1 MTAIK
6 QVSVPLGKTVDVFVK
21 HDVQE
26 SNAIVLINFLVKIWL
41 TNPIQDHERL
51 IKSSLEMMDLDELVE
66 QLLIVEVLPFLA
78 EIGKQ
83 VYTASLDGAITTF
96 SVNKHTI
103 LLEYSQ

>member
-6 QVSVPLGKTVDVFVK
+6 QVSIPLGTAIEVFEK
-21 HDVQE
+21 HDVAE
-26 SNAIVLINFLVKIWL
+26 SNAIVLVNFLIKIWL

-51 IKSSLEMMDLDELVE
+51 VKSSLEMLDLDELIE
-66 QLLIVEVLPFLA
+66 QMLVVEVLPLLA

-83 VYTASLDGAITTF
+83 VYTATLSGAITTF

-103 LLEYSQ
+103 LLEYAQ

>member
-6 QVSVPLGKTVDVFVK
+6 QVSIPLGKTIDVFVK
-21 HDVQE
+21 HDVLE

-51 IKSSLEMMDLDELVE
+51 IKSSLEMMELDSLVE
-66 QLLIVEVLPFLA
+66 QMLIVEVLPFLT

-83 VYTASLDGAITTF
+83 VYTATLDGAITTF